1 MDENELRKAISGVYR
16 VEDYAKE
23 EYEAKENK
31 GEVKMTD
38 ARAQPWRKYI
48 AEISAVAND
57 EQVSGD
63 RYMLFEGYD
72 DHSS

>member
-1 MDENELRKAISGVYR
+1 MDVNEIRKAMSGVYR
-16 VEDYAKE
+16 IEDYAKE
-23 EYEAKENK
+23 ESEAKANK
-31 GEVKMTD
+31 EEVKMPD
-38 ARAQPWRKYI
+38 ARVQPWRKYI

-57 EQVSGD
+57 EEVTGD